1 MPLSP
6 TTAALRTLVII
17 PAKDEQEAL
26 PAVLADLHAVRP
38 DLDIVVVDDGSTDAT
53 AAVAKAGGAT
63 VLSLPFNLGIG
74 GALRTGFR
82 YAQREGYGRAV
93 QFDADGQHD
102 STQIATLFAALDD
115 GADMAIGNRF
125 GGQSHTYQVGRVRA
139 QAMGLMRFVVR
150 QFSGQRFTDTSSG
163 FRAFDHDVL
172 EFFAREYPA
181 DYMESVEALL
191 LATAAGFRVDEVPVR
206 MHNREQGVPSTRR
219 FKLLYHYLR
228 LLLVITV
235 SASRRSE
242 VERKAANRVAARDT
256 TAPPAVPAP
265 ASAPARASAASE
277 VTRPAAPGGGAASVE
292 PSGSASASSQPNP
305 ATLPA
310 EPRHEPL
317 GSK

>member
-1 MPLSP
+1 MTP
-6 TTAALRTLVII
+6 TPSDTAHRPLVII
-17 PAKDEQEAL
+17 PAKDEQDAL
-26 PAVLADLHAVRP
+26 PSVLADLHAARP
-38 DLDIVVVDDGSTDAT
+38 DLDIVVIDDGSTDAT
-53 AAVAKAGGAT
+53 ARVAKAGGAT

-82 YAQREGYGRAV
+82 YARREGYDRAV

-102 STQIATLFAALDD
+102 SSQIATLFAALDD

-125 GGQSHTYQVGRVRA
+125 GGQSQTYQVGRVRA

-163 FRAFDHDVL
+163 FRAFDRDVL
-172 EFFAREYPA
+172 EFFARDYPA

-206 MHNREQGVPSTRR
+206 MHNREQGTPSNRR

-235 SASRRSE
+235 SASRRSQ
-242 VERKAANRVAARDT
+242 VERKAADRVADRVAADQIESD
-256 TAPPAVPAP
+256 AAAIAPVPPAGPRREAW
-265 ASAPARASAASE
+265 
-277 VTRPAAPGGGAASVE
+277 
-292 PSGSASASSQPNP
+292 GS
-305 ATLPA
+305 T
-310 EPRHEPL
+310 
-317 GSK
+317 